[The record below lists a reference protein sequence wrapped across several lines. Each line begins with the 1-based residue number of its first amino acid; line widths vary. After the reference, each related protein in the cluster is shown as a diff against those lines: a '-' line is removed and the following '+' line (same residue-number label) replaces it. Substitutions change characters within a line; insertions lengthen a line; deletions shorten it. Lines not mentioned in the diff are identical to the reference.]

1 MTQHENALG
10 VCGYPRILT
19 ELCGHVRMC
28 VCVCVCAGVHARL
41 CLFHVCEC
49 RAFRYN
55 MLLLKLPLQAP
66 IVSSNRVVFWRVC
79 RSDDVRAR
87 ECACA

>member
-1 MTQHENALG
+1 M
-10 VCGYPRILT
+10 
-19 ELCGHVRMC
+19 
-28 VCVCVCAGVHARL
+28 CVCAGVHARL

-87 ECACA
+87 ECAVCVRVSVRVSVRVWVSHV